1 MGAEINFG
9 ARKSTTP
16 PGGAIGPRW
25 SRRFRRQKSVGD
37 WLNEWMDS
45 CVRLTKPDS
54 TIRAY
59 EAGVKHISREIGH
72 WPLSVLNDMRRASD
86 LQAILARK
94 ATQYAPSYVSIMAT
108 VLRQSGDQAV
118 AWGILKQNAARL
130 IRSPGE
136 RHSEADP
143 ITPDELP
150 KLLNSIDGH
159 RYRNFWVVSMTT
171 GLRFSELSALR
182 WRNIDF
188 EARIMVVMHKIARVR
203 GRGWHFD
210 RPKTASTRR
219 SLPLAGEALQPLRS
233 QAQLNGVMRAEAL
246 HRWTEFEL
254 VFPTR
259 IGTPL
264 HHGSVLTAWKTALRN
279 ADVRYRPPHQMRH
292 SFATN
297 LIRQGTDFREIADL
311 RGHASPKTTLRT
323 YIATS
328 TASHFKAIAQIDV
341 IFDQARRVDSS

>member
-16 PGGAIGPRW
+16 PGRAIGARW
-25 SRRFRRQKSVGD
+25 SRRFRRQKRVGD

-59 EAGVKHISREIGH
+59 EAGVKQISREIGH

-86 LQAILARK
+86 FQAILARK

-136 RHSEADP
+136 RHPEADP

-150 KLLNSIDGH
+150 KLLHSIDG
-159 RYRNFWVVSMTT
+159 
-171 GLRFSELSALR
+171 
-182 WRNIDF
+182 
-188 EARIMVVMHKIARVR
+188 
-203 GRGWHFD
+203 
-210 RPKTASTRR
+210 
-219 SLPLAGEALQPLRS
+219 
-233 QAQLNGVMRAEAL
+233 
-246 HRWTEFEL
+246 
-254 VFPTR
+254 
-259 IGTPL
+259 
-264 HHGSVLTAWKTALRN
+264 
-279 ADVRYRPPHQMRH
+279 
-292 SFATN
+292 
-297 LIRQGTDFREIADL
+297 
-311 RGHASPKTTLRT
+311 
-323 YIATS
+323 
-328 TASHFKAIAQIDV
+328 
-341 IFDQARRVDSS
+341 